1 MTKLFYLVFTAI
13 LVCCFYGCA
22 TIVSKSN
29 YPITVSTDPD
39 KASVVIVD
47 EHDIPLFTGKSPVA
61 VKLKAGRGYF
71 ARSSYKIKISKEGYE
86 TQIIP
91 VKFKLK
97 GWYFGNLLLG
107 GFIGLL
113 IVDPLTGAM
122 WKIDQDYFV
131 ANLEKSGSKAATEA
145 SLHIKL
151 LSEVTPAEREAMVRL
166 R

>member
-1 MTKLFYLVFTAI
+1 MKKLFYVVPAAI

-29 YPITVSTDPD
+29 YPVSVSTDPD

-47 EHDIPLFTGKSPVA
+47 EHDIPLFTGKSPMA

-71 ARSSYKIKISKEGYE
+71 ARSSYKIKVSKEGYE
-86 TQIIP
+86 TQVIP
-91 VKFKLK
+91 VKFSLK
-97 GWYFGNLLLG
+97 GWYFGNLLFG
-107 GFIGLL
+107 GIIGFLV
-113 IVDPLTGAM
+113 VDPLTGAM

-131 ANLEKSGSKAATEA
+131 ANLEKSGTKQGTEVA
-145 SLHIKL
+145 LHVKL
-151 LSEVTPAEREAMVRL
+151 LSEVTPSEREAMVRL